1 ILKDII
7 GTIGDTSKIIDR
19 NTVIVRESNEKLD
32 DTVKIFDTMLQ
43 FSRQVIAET
52 EKLQG
57 QLDDIVESKV
67 RLQDAMQQVEV
78 ISQASVQNTT
88 EISSS
93 TEEQVNGVEDIL
105 NAMSQV
111 QEGIDRLAQVLSQA

>member
-1 ILKDII
+1 MKDII

-19 NTVIVRESNEKLD
+19 NTVIVRESNDKLD

-43 FSRQVIAET
+43 FSRQVIEET

-57 QLDDIVESKV
+57 QLDDIVESKA

-78 ISQASVQNTT
+78 ISLDSLQNTT

-93 TEEQVNGVEDIL
+93 TEEQVNGAGDIL
-105 NAMSQV
+105 NSMSQV
-111 QEGIDRLAQVLSQA
+111 QSGIDRLAQVLNQE